1 MEDNIDYFG
10 TKDYRIQLSQCD
22 IDMLR
27 FALNHIDWTYY
38 DSDDFCG
45 ESADAAGIQR
55 RSRHRRCGVLQLCH
69 RGRTLSQRRCV
80 PGQRQYV

>member
-45 ESADAAGIQR
+45 ESADAAGI
-55 RSRHRRCGVLQLCH
+55 HFDDILTQL
-69 RGRTLSQRRCV
+69 GTDTEWE
-80 PGQRQYV
+80 

>member
-10 TKDYRIQLSQCD
+10 AKDYRIQLSQCD

-38 DSDDFCG
+38 DNDDFCG
-45 ESADAAGIQR
+45 ESADAAGI
-55 RSRHRRCGVLQLCH
+55 HFDDILTQL
-69 RGRTLSQRRCV
+69 GTDTEWE
-80 PGQRQYV
+80 